1 MQRFV
6 LRFWYS
12 IIAVFIVLLI
22 VAPASAV
29 VGIIV
34 KKVIDRQAV
43 LPEELAVGRS
53 EFVDIDPMPTDD
65 VVAPS
70 TQQRMTLGSGAAHT
84 CVVVYSGHV
93 MCWGANDE
101 GQLGFGNDGTAVP
114 YSQTANVVASLQDVT
129 SVAVGLRHSC
139 ALVPSPRAVWCWG
152 SNAVRQIGQSID
164 GPVTSASYPQ
174 IVNGLDNTVA
184 IAAGDAHTCARSDDG
199 SIHCWGANN
208 HGQLGAGQISQ
219 RAGVQ
224 LVPLPEPSTDLF
236 VGGNT
241 ACARMQSTAL
251 YCWGSIPF
259 DGMRD
264 VATPERIEQFEQ
276 RTTAQI
282 VINTAQLCTFE
293 PTADVRCWSAQE
305 PQGYLVPQGA
315 GATKLRAVHDGTVCA
330 SGVENPVCWDSA
342 GRARII
348 MERGVSD
355 VSGGT
360 AFQCIALRAGRVRC
374 RGDNAMG
381 QLASSRTSQSDA
393 FVTVALGNASS
404 LLSAGAGHV
413 CGMWQLGMLRCWG
426 RSFEGQL
433 GVEEYYGTR
442 SRTEPVTPDINGV
455 LSITTGT
462 RHTCAVRH
470 DERVFCWGANA
481 SGQLGTNDVLD
492 RSTPTFVNG
501 VTEGIA
507 LSAGAAHT
515 CLLQHSGSVWCWGD
529 NHAGQVGGTQNDVK
543 TPRRI
548 ELVQS
553 VVAIASGGATNC
565 GLQSDGL
572 VICWGAKIGQ
582 IASFAPITDLTDVT
596 AVSVGN
602 QFVCALRIDGS
613 VWCWGNDNAVGRALT
628 PQLVQG
634 LPPVRSIS
642 AGGQHACAVDTDRRL
657 WCWGE
662 NQHGQVAPDDAR
674 TRILDPIQ
682 RADNIASV
690 TAGFSMSCARNVAGS
705 TNCWGDNRYGQL
717 ASPDST
723 VREARIDGYDDGF
736 SLVAGG
742 NFSCALL
749 KYVSVRCWG
758 SNEYGQLGDGT
769 TTSSAVPQSVRS
781 NEEVV
786 RISAGSAHACTI
798 IIDGTVRCWGHN
810 NFGQLGNEATEDSS
824 TPVVAAVQDVVALSL
839 GQSHSCALLQDG
851 GGACW
856 GRNEDGQLGS
866 GNTANSG
873 MPLRVA
879 DLVQAVAIASGGNH
893 TCALNQST
901 QVVCWGR
908 NEQGQLG
915 IGSVG
920 PGISVPA
927 SVPQLGGVTAIAAG
941 TDHTCAL
948 ADGGSVWCWGWNR
961 FGQTAAEIIGEKS
974 FTLTPRKIPDLVNVI
989 AIQAGGNHTC
999 ALQQNGRVRC
1009 WGDNY
1014 NGQLGV
1020 DRTENAVFDV
1030 RGTELVGF
1038 DSVIQIATG
1047 GAHTCALQQR
1057 GNVRCWGWNRDG
1069 QLGTGT
1075 RTERADI
1082 TTPAPIVGQ
1091 SRVTSV
1097 ALGDG
1102 HLCAVDS
1109 IGTVWCW
1116 GENDVGQLGIGV
1128 MGNLGDFGLPKEVDA
1143 AVNTLSVDLGA
1154 KHSCALLVTTELN
1167 CWGRNN
1173 LGQLGNS
1180 YAGDIADSVIP
1191 NFVVGV
1197 SNVSAYSAGGD
1208 TSCAVSDGIVSCWG
1222 DNEYGQLGTATLGI
1236 GDYRTTATVVA
1247 GIDSV
1252 IDITIGSQHVCA
1264 LRIDQT
1270 VWCWGRNNV
1279 NQVDETTAEVVV
1291 APKQVAITSP
1301 VVSIGSSGNHTCAVD
1316 SAGAVWCWGNNQ
1328 SGQLS
1333 VVGESIHTVQ
1343 RVAGIPAI
1351 QTVVTGS
1358 QHTCALDRQRSVW
1371 CWGSNEH
1378 GQLGIGITDTL
1389 VQIAPTKIEAFTAV
1403 SQIAAAGSRSCAVLE
1418 TSEVWCWGENTTGQL
1433 GVSPNPD
1440 RHSPAVV
1447 QRLWSMRSSTKI
1459 ELTATPLPMLPT
1471 ARPTETA
1478 VPTQTRIPTR
1488 TLIRVQAQPRNPTP
1502 QP

>member
-1 MQRFV
+1 MQRFA

-12 IIAVFIVLLI
+12 IIALFIVLLI
-22 VAPASAV
+22 IAPVSTV
-29 VGIIV
+29 VGVIV
-34 KKVIDRQAV
+34 KNVIDRQVV
-43 LPEELAVGRS
+43 LPDALGPTRN
-53 EFVDIDPMPTDD
+53 EFVDINPMPAED

-70 TQQRMTLGSGAAHT
+70 TQQRVTLSSGAEHT

-93 MCWGANDE
+93 LCWGANDE
-101 GQLGFGNDGTAVP
+101 GQLGYGNDGTALP
-114 YSQTANVVASLQDVT
+114 FSRTANVVAALQDVK
-129 SVAVGLRHSC
+129 SVAVGLRHNC
-139 ALVPSPRAVWCWG
+139 ALVPSPGTVWCWG
-152 SNAVRQIGQSID
+152 SNTSRQIGQAAI
-164 GPVTSASYPQ
+164 GPMTSVSYPHL
-174 IVNGLDNTVA
+174 VKGLDRTA
-184 IAAGDAHTCARSDDG
+184 SIAAGDAHTCARADDG
-199 SIHCWGANN
+199 TIRCWGANE
-208 HGQLGAGQISQ
+208 HGQLGSGLQSQ
-219 RAGVQ
+219 SAGVQ
-224 LVPLPEPSTDLF
+224 LVSLPEPSSDMF

-241 ACARMQSTAL
+241 TCARLVSAVL
-251 YCWGSIPF
+251 YCWGSLPF

-264 VATPERIEQFEQ
+264 AITPERIDQIAQ
-276 RTTAQI
+276 SGDTQI
-282 VINTAQLCTFE
+282 VVNTAQLCAFV
-293 PTADVRCWSAQE
+293 PSGDVRCWTAQA
-305 PQGYLVPQGA
+305 PLGYPVPEAKGA
-315 GATKLRAVHDGTVCA
+315 AKLRPLSDGTVCA
-330 SGVENPVCWDSA
+330 IGFDNPICWNDE
-342 GRARII
+342 GLVQTIT
-348 MERGVSD
+348 ERGVSD
-355 VSGGT
+355 VSGGDE
-360 AFQCIALRAGRVRC
+360 FQCVALRAGRVRC
-374 RGDNAMG
+374 RGENAMG
-381 QLASSRTSQSDA
+381 QLASARTSQSDA
-393 FVTVALGNASS
+393 FVTVALGDPSS

-433 GVEEYYGTR
+433 GVADYFGVR
-442 SRTEPVTPDINGV
+442 SRPEPITPDINGV
-455 LSITTGT
+455 LSISTGAN
-462 RHTCAVRH
+462 HTCAVRH
-470 DERVFCWGANA
+470 DERVYCWGANS
-481 SGQLGTNDVLD
+481 SGQLGTNDLLD
-492 RSTPTFVNG
+492 RSIPTTVYG
-501 VTEGIA
+501 VSEGIA

-515 CLLQHSGSVWCWGD
+515 CVLQHSGSVWCWGD
-529 NHAGQVGGTQNDVK
+529 NHAGQVGGTGKQQVV
-543 TPRRI
+543 PQRI
-548 ELVQS
+548 ELLQS

-565 GLQSDGL
+565 GLQADGL
-572 VICWGAKIGQ
+572 VICWGAQIGQ
-582 IASFAPITDLTDVT
+582 IAPFAPLSDLTDVT
-596 AVSVGN
+596 AVAVGN
-602 QFVCALRIDGS
+602 RFVCALRIDGS
-613 VWCWGNDNAVGRALT
+613 VWCWGDDKAVGSAPT

-634 LPPVRSIS
+634 LPAIRSIS
-642 AGGQHACAVDTDRRL
+642 AGGQHACAVDTTRRL

-662 NQHGQVAPDDAR
+662 NRYGQVAPDAAR
-674 TRILDPIQ
+674 TRILEPIQ
-682 RADNIASV
+682 RSENIASV
-690 TAGFSMSCARNVAGS
+690 AAGFSTTCARNVAGS
-705 TNCWGDNRYGQL
+705 TSCWGDNRYGQL
-717 ASPDST
+717 ATADAT
-723 VREARIDGYDDGF
+723 VVDARIDGYDDGF

-769 TTSSAVPQSVRS
+769 TTSSAVPQTVRS

-786 RISAGSAHACTI
+786 RVSAGSAHACSI
-798 IIDGTVRCWGHN
+798 ILDGTVRCWGHN

-879 DLVQAVAIASGGNH
+879 DLGQAVAIASGGNH
-893 TCALNQST
+893 TCALNQNT

-915 IGSVG
+915 IGTVS

-927 SVPQLGGVTAIAAG
+927 SVPQLVGVTAISAG

-961 FGQTAAEIIGEKS
+961 FGQTAAGAIGEKS
-974 FTLTPRKIPDLVNVI
+974 FTLTPRLVPDLVDVI
-989 AIQAGGNHTC
+989 AIHAGGNHTC
-999 ALQQNGRVRC
+999 ALLQNGRVRC

-1020 DRTENAVFDV
+1020 ERSADTTVDV

-1075 RTERADI
+1075 RTELADHFI
-1082 TTPAPIVGQ
+1082 PAPIVGQ

-1102 HLCAVDS
+1102 HVCTVDS

-1128 MGNLGDFGLPKEVDA
+1128 MGNLGDFGLPNEVDA

-1191 NFVVGV
+1191 NFVVGMN
-1197 SNVSAYSAGGD
+1197 NVTAYSAGGD
-1208 TSCAVSDGIVSCWG
+1208 TSCAVSNGIVSCWG
-1222 DNEYGQLGTATLGI
+1222 DNEYGQLGTATVGA
-1236 GDYRTTATVVA
+1236 GDYRTTATVVT

-1252 IDITIGSQHVCA
+1252 VDLTIGAHHVCA
-1264 LRIDQT
+1264 LRLDQT
-1270 VWCWGRNNV
+1270 VWCWGRNNA
-1279 NQVDETTAEVVV
+1279 NQVDDTAADVVV
-1291 APKQVAITSP
+1291 SPKQVAIETK
-1301 VVSIGSSGNHTCAVD
+1301 VENIGSSGDHTCAVD
-1316 SAGAVWCWGNNQ
+1316 TAGAVWCWGNNQ

-1333 VVGESIHTVQ
+1333 VVGESIHSIQ
-1343 RVAGIPAI
+1343 RVEGIPAM

-1358 QHTCALDRQRSVW
+1358 QHTCALDRQRAIW
-1371 CWGSNEH
+1371 CWGSNER
-1378 GQLGIGITDTL
+1378 GQLGIGNIDSL
-1389 VQIAPTKIEAFTAV
+1389 VQILPTKISTLAGV
-1403 SQIAAAGSRSCAVLE
+1403 VQIAASGSRSCAVLE
-1418 TSEVWCWGENTTGQL
+1418 NAEVWCWGENTTGQL

-1440 RHSPAVV
+1440 RHAPAVV
-1447 QRLWSMRSSTKI
+1447 QRLWSMRSNTNIQATS
-1459 ELTATPLPMLPT
+1459 TPLPLLPT
-1471 ARPTETA
+1471 LQPTQTA
-1478 VPTQTRIPTR
+1478 IPTQTRVPTR
-1488 TLIRVQAQPRNPTP
+1488 TLIRVQVQMPTATSQP
-1502 QP
+1502 

>member
-29 VGIIV
+29 VGVIV

-43 LPEELAVGRS
+43 LPDELASPRN
-53 EFVDIDPMPTDD
+53 EFVDIDPMPAED

-70 TQQRMTLGSGAAHT
+70 TQQRVTLGSGAAHT
-84 CVVVYSGHV
+84 CVVVYSGLV

-101 GQLGFGNDGTAVP
+101 GQLGFGNDGKALP
-114 YSQTANVVASLQDVT
+114 FSRTANVVASLQDVT

-139 ALVPSPRAVWCWG
+139 ALVPSPGTVWCWG
-152 SNAVRQIGQSID
+152 SNVTRQIGQPAV
-164 GPVTSASYPQ
+164 GPMTSTSYPQ
-174 IVNGLDNTVA
+174 VVIGLDRTVSL
-184 IAAGDAHTCARSDDG
+184 AAGNAHTCARSDDG
-199 SIHCWGANN
+199 TIRCWGAND
-208 HGQLGAGQISQ
+208 HGQLGTGQQDQS
-219 RAGVQ
+219 AGVQ
-224 LVPLPEPSTDLF
+224 LVPLPEQSSDLF
-236 VGGNT
+236 AGGNT
-241 ACARMQSTAL
+241 TCARLVSGAL
-251 YCWGSIPF
+251 YCWGSLPF
-259 DGMRD
+259 GGMRD
-264 VATPERIEQFEQ
+264 VATPELIELIEQPVG
-276 RTTAQI
+276 AQVI
-282 VINTAQLCTFE
+282 VNTAQLCTFVQA
-293 PTADVRCWSAQE
+293 ADVRCWSAQA
-305 PQGYLVPQGA
+305 PQGYTVAQA
-315 GATKLRAVHDGTVCA
+315 TGATIVRARNDGTVCA
-330 SGVENPVCWDSA
+330 TGLANPVCWDDT
-342 GRARII
+342 GRVQT
-348 MERGVSD
+348 MTERGVID
-355 VSGGT
+355 VSGGD

-374 RGDNAMG
+374 RGDNASG
-381 QLASSRTSQSDA
+381 QLASARTEQSDA
-393 FVTVALGNASS
+393 YVTVALGNASS

-426 RSFEGQL
+426 RSYEGQL
-433 GVEEYYGTR
+433 GVADYFGVR
-442 SRTEPVTPDINGV
+442 SRPDPITPDINGV
-455 LSITTGT
+455 LSLATGA

-470 DERVFCWGANA
+470 DERVYCWGANS
-481 SGQLGTNDVLD
+481 SGQLGTNDLLD
-492 RSTPTFVNG
+492 RRIPTAVDG
-501 VTEGIA
+501 IAEGIA

-515 CLLQHSGSVWCWGD
+515 CVLQHSGSVWCWGD
-529 NHAGQVGGTQNDVK
+529 NHAGQVGGTRTQQS
-543 TPRRI
+543 TPLRI

-565 GLQSDGL
+565 ALQADGL
-572 VICWGAKIGQ
+572 VVCWGAQIGQ
-582 IASFAPITDLTDVT
+582 IAPNEPLTDLTDVT

-602 QFVCALRIDGS
+602 RYVCALRIDGS
-613 VWCWGNDNAVGRALT
+613 VWCWGDDNAVGSAPM
-628 PQLVQG
+628 PQRVQG
-634 LPPVRSIS
+634 LPSIRSIS
-642 AGGQHACAVDTDRRL
+642 AGGQHACAVDTTRRL

-662 NQHGQVAPDDAR
+662 NRYGQVAPADAR
-674 TRILDPIQ
+674 TRILEPVQ

-690 TAGFSMSCARNVAGS
+690 AAGFSTTCARNVAGS
-705 TNCWGDNRYGQL
+705 TSCWGDNRYGQL
-717 ASPDST
+717 ATADST
-723 VREARIDGYDDGF
+723 VVDAQIDGYDDGF

-769 TTSSAVPQSVRS
+769 TTSSAAPQTVRS

-786 RISAGSAHACTI
+786 RVAAGSAHACSI
-798 IIDGTVRCWGHN
+798 ILDGTVRCWGHN

-879 DLVQAVAIASGGNH
+879 DLGQAVAIASGGNH
-893 TCALNQST
+893 TCALNQNT

-915 IGSVG
+915 IGTVG

-927 SVPQLGGVTAIAAG
+927 SVPQLVGVTALSAG

-961 FGQTAAEIIGEKS
+961 FGQTAAGAPGEKS
-974 FTLTPRKIPDLVNVI
+974 FTLTPRLVPNLVGVI
-989 AIQAGGNHTC
+989 AITAGGNHTC

-1020 DRTENAVFDV
+1020 ERSANASLDV
-1030 RGTELVGF
+1030 RGSELVGF

-1075 RTERADI
+1075 RTELEDFFE
-1082 TTPAPIVGQ
+1082 PAPIVGQ
-1091 SRVTSV
+1091 SQVTSV

-1102 HLCAVDS
+1102 HLCSVDQ

-1128 MGNLGDFGLPKEVDA
+1128 IGNLGDFGLPNEVDA

-1154 KHSCALLVTTELN
+1154 RHSCALLVTTELN

-1191 NFVVGV
+1191 NFVVGM

-1208 TSCAVSDGIVSCWG
+1208 TSCAVSNGIVSCWG
-1222 DNEYGQLGTATLGI
+1222 DNEYGQLGTATIGI
-1236 GDYRTTATVVA
+1236 GDYRTTATVVE

-1252 IDITIGSQHVCA
+1252 VDITNGAHHVCA
-1264 LRIDQT
+1264 LRLDQT

-1291 APKQVAITSP
+1291 SPKQVAIETA

-1316 SAGAVWCWGNNQ
+1316 AAGAVWCWGNNQ

-1333 VVGESIHTVQ
+1333 VVGESIHSIQ
-1343 RVAGIPAI
+1343 RVEGVPAA

-1358 QHTCALDRQRSVW
+1358 QHTCVLDRQRTVW
-1371 CWGSNEH
+1371 CWGSNER
-1378 GQLGIGITDTL
+1378 GQLGIGKADTL
-1389 VQIAPTKIEAFTAV
+1389 TQLPPTKIATLAGV
-1403 SQIAAAGSRSCAVLE
+1403 VQVAAAGSRSCAVRE
-1418 TSEVWCWGENTTGQL
+1418 NAEVWCWGENTTGQL

-1440 RHSPAVV
+1440 RHAPAVV
-1447 QRLWSMRSSTKI
+1447 QRLWSMRSSTTMQV
-1459 ELTATPLPMLPT
+1459 TATPLPLLPT
-1471 ARPTETA
+1471 LRPTQTP
-1478 VPTQTRIPTR
+1478 VPTQTRVPTR
-1488 TLIRVQAQPRNPTP
+1488 TLIRVRMQSPTATP